1 MSNWGRSTGTG
12 FGTTGGSSWGGGF
25 GTNNNNTKT
34 GTGSVWGQN
43 QNRTT
48 ATTTRTGFGA
58 TANNPQG
65 PNAQGHGQRK
75 VFVPTPVSTKGVSE
89 QDLQT
94 EVELVST
101 DGSRKPYRICHVLS
115 MFSNYTPTELRY
127 FDYLA
132 VGRLPPPQ
140 RAQTGTPGLG
150 GTSTGTGGFGFGQ
163 PTSATGNTGS
173 KARLDVSPWLIPL
186 DKIKT
191 GQAPQ
196 EPAQP
201 YGTLDP
207 PLFTVTTELEETG
220 KEEKEIDVPPNRGF
234 RKKELLL
241 DELSTDRKVA
251 ATPGLVGT
259 LVAWKGAVMTKK
271 TARSEDWLRQS
282 TEAQDSASRRAGS
295 ELSFVPMLEDG
306 SDGDVIPNFE
316 IVHREHGAILFASPI
331 RPGKTQF
338 DRLIQFEHGKV
349 SVNID
354 KSQFRAL
361 GITDKCPTLVKLNSI
376 WPHDTE
382 TADKE
387 ALREYSKK
395 LAMWCSNHHLGFV
408 SYNTSTGEFRFSV
421 SRLSKYP
428 VAPPV

>member
-1 MSNWGRSTGTG
+1 MNNWGRTGTG
-12 FGTTGGSSWGGGF
+12 FNSTGTSSWGSGA
-25 GTNNNNTKT
+25 NTGWKT
-34 GTGSVWGQN
+34 GTNSSFGQGPK
-43 QNRTT
+43 RTP
-48 ATTTRTGFGA
+48 ATGQRFGA
-58 TANNPQG
+58 NPANKNQSLNGSSNG
-65 PNAQGHGQRK
+65 PRTEI
-75 VFVPTPVSTKGVSE
+75 VVTPVSTKGVTVD
-89 QDLQT
+89 DLVT
-94 EVELVST
+94 DIELSSK
-101 DGSRKPYRICHVLS
+101 DGQRKPYKICHVLLWPR
-115 MFSNYTPTELRY
+115 FSVYTPSELRY

-132 VGRLPPPQ
+132 DGRLARPQ
-140 RAQTGTPGLG
+140 RSQTATSGFGALG
-150 GTSTGTGGFGFGQ
+150 GMLGSGQSLTSQAST
-163 PTSATGNTGS
+163 NS
-173 KARLDVSPWLIPL
+173 KVRQEMAPWLVPL
-186 DKIKT
+186 DKVKI
-191 GQAPQ
+191 GQPPG

-207 PLFTVTTELEETG
+207 PQFTVTTELEETG

-241 DELSTDRKVA
+241 DELSTDRRVA

-259 LVAWKGAVMTKK
+259 LVAWKGAVQTKK
-271 TARSEDWLRQS
+271 TALSEDWFRQS
-282 TEAQDSASRRAGS
+282 TEAEDSASRRAGS

-306 SDGDVIPNFE
+306 SDGAVSPNFQ
-316 IVHREHGAILFASPI
+316 IVHREHGAILFAAPI

-354 KSQFRAL
+354 KSQFIAL

-376 WPHDTE
+376 WPRDTE
-382 TADKE
+382 TTDKE

-395 LAMWCSNHHLGFV
+395 LSMWCGNHHLGFV
-408 SYNTSTGEFRFSV
+408 SYNTATGEFRFSV